1 MSVTNQLRL
10 ETVDGRI
17 AELMATLD
25 RTRANLFELDTDV
38 TRRLLEAS
46 TVLRGA
52 TATAWTDASRRYA
65 DLWRGQLAL
74 ESVLERITQERGN
87 RRSATA
93 ATLSRLTL
101 MLDEPSVPMPREAST
116 KARQL
121 TDKAEPIVECTI
133 AQALS
138 RMSSDYDVVANVV
151 RSVAAV
157 WGESPDHFDQLEHR
171 IVETED
177 ELRALELRRPNELD
191 QARRALA
198 DAEELARE
206 DPLSLASEATAEIE
220 SVVRRV
226 EQQLLARGDERRQR
240 QDDLD
245 SARAL
250 VAELPG
256 QLVRCRDEVRRYA
269 AKVHLRTSVYET
281 LARAPEEIE
290 ELTAALAGA
299 GEQATQPESSAAL
312 ARRSASLLDRLRRRR
327 RRVRRSSVPATSF
340 EAASRRTAPRPM
352 PSASAKTS
360 SSITCTRA
368 HTTPSTSLPATSRAE
383 RLVVTYENAVHR

>member
-1 MSVTNQLRL
+1 M
-10 ETVDGRI
+10 
-17 AELMATLD
+17 
-25 RTRANLFELDTDV
+25 
-38 TRRLLEAS
+38 
-46 TVLRGA
+46 
-52 TATAWTDASRRYA
+52 
-65 DLWRGQLAL
+65 
-74 ESVLERITQERGN
+74 LERITQERGN

-101 MLDEPSVPMPREAST
+101 MLDEPSVPMPRETST

-226 EQQLLARGDERRQR
+226 EQQLLDARRERRQR

-312 ARRSASLLDRLRRRR
+312 ARRSASLLDRLRR
-327 RRVRRSSVPATSF
+327 V
-340 EAASRRTAPRPM
+340 EAEGAEELRTRDELRGRLEAY
-352 PSASAKTS
+352 SAKAHAIGLGENLELHHLYASAHDA
-360 SSITCTRA
+360 IYVAPCDIA
-368 HTTPSTSLPATSRAE
+368 RAE